1 MYNNKN
7 VKELK
12 AIARSRKIK
21 GYYKMRKAEL
31 ISVLSPKV
39 KLVIKRKPHI
49 EKPKVKLL
57 IKPLPLLDEP
67 VPHIERPILQP
78 TREVRDVSS
87 LKELSSRVAQPV
99 KKEINKITNWILNKV
114 PKSLKKE
121 GNERITALK
130 EKIDKIFNKTLPLL
144 DEPVPH
150 IERPILQPT
159 RELRDVSSPKE
170 LASSVARPVKKKINE
185 FLDWITSPNV
195 RKEALK
201 EKKSLSALK
210 EKINRIFD
218 KEKKELTP
226 KLQQTA
232 LYGYLKNYRIS
243 GKEKNLS

>member
-57 IKPLPLLDEP
+57 IKP
-67 VPHIERPILQP
+67 
-78 TREVRDVSS
+78 
-87 LKELSSRVAQPV
+87 
-99 KKEINKITNWILNKV
+99 
-114 PKSLKKE
+114 
-121 GNERITALK
+121 
-130 EKIDKIFNKTLPLL
+130 LPLL